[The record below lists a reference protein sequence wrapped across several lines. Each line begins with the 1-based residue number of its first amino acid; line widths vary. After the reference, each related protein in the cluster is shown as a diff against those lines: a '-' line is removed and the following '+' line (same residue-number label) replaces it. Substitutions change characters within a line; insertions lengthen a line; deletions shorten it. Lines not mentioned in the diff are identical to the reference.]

1 MQFVCPLLLL
11 SGPVGLWWGWIPKEH
26 HCVLLYLS
34 FFPLVSFSVRLLGNT
49 SAWEGPIHL
58 PFSLMGLFLL
68 HVSQLSEERVW
79 TAAQLLPKLNGFFMS
94 AAPHKLPR
102 TTAPRCGYSR
112 GLHAPNSGCN
122 SSLKMFL
129 FYFFFSC
136 LESRLSGY
144 WWVRN
149 KCKAFLLY
157 WRTSDFFFFGLFV
170 SRKSLFYA
178 RLMKWIKS
186 LLVPFSQM
194 AFSGFRGR
202 KQTQRLAD
210 DIKPGQASNTCQD
223 RGIIPRHLVGTEAWQ
238 EAEWDAAWKTCK
250 LMFEVEIKWK
260 RTIQGVGKTWAAV
273 TEKHILMREGR
284 ELGTNEWY
292 CSKKLSRITIPQE
305 AQGPFSSH
313 AQCGCH
319 RGTWGQAMCGGHQ
332 GQYLVRLLH
341 WPMVTHLTAPPWAT
355 AFLLPSLSH
364 LWQIILCKR
373 ACKCPTSS
381 HALELFF
388 CVCV

>member
-11 SGPVGLWWGWIPKEH
+11 SGPVGLWWGWIPVEH

-157 WRTSDFFFFGLFV
+157 WRTSDFFFLVCLFPGKVFSMPGWWNGLNPYWSPFP
-170 SRKSLFYA
+170 
-178 RLMKWIKS
+178 KW
-186 LLVPFSQM
+186 LSQDSEDRSKHRDLQM
-194 AFSGFRGR
+194 ILNQD
-202 KQTQRLAD
+202 KLQTPA
-210 DIKPGQASNTCQD
+210 K
-223 RGIIPRHLVGTEAWQ
+223 TE
-238 EAEWDAAWKTCK
+238 E
-250 LMFEVEIKWK
+250 
-260 RTIQGVGKTWAAV
+260 
-273 TEKHILMREGR
+273 
-284 ELGTNEWY
+284 
-292 CSKKLSRITIPQE
+292 
-305 AQGPFSSH
+305 
-313 AQCGCH
+313 
-319 RGTWGQAMCGGHQ
+319 
-332 GQYLVRLLH
+332 
-341 WPMVTHLTAPPWAT
+341 
-355 AFLLPSLSH
+355 
-364 LWQIILCKR
+364 
-373 ACKCPTSS
+373 
-381 HALELFF
+381 
-388 CVCV
+388 

>member
-11 SGPVGLWWGWIPKEH
+11 SGSVGLWWGWIPVEH

-79 TAAQLLPKLNGFFMS
+79 TAAQLLPKLNGLFMS
-94 AAPHKLPR
+94 AAPRKLPR

-129 FYFFFSC
+129 FYFFFPV
-136 LESRLSGY
+136 LSQGSVVTDEWEISAKHSY
-144 WWVRN
+144 
-149 KCKAFLLY
+149 CIGGLQ
-157 WRTSDFFFFGLFV
+157 TFFFLVCLFPGKVFSMPGWWNGLNP
-170 SRKSLFYA
+170 LF
-178 RLMKWIKS
+178 
-186 LLVPFSQM
+186 PFSQT

-223 RGIIPRHLVGTEAWQ
+223 RGIIPRHLVRTEAWQ

-292 CSKKLSRITIPQE
+292 CSKKLSKITIPQE